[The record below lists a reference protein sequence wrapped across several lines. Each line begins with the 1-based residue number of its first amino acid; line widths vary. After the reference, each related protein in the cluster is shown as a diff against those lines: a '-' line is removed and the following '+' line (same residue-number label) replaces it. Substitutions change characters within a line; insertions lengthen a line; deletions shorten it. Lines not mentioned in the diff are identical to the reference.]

1 MPLTHLRTFRVRH
14 HECDL
19 HGVARDAT
27 CLRFMQETA
36 FDASAAAG
44 YDRARYLA
52 MNRLWL
58 VRETQVEFLSPLR
71 YGDTVQVKT
80 WVEDFRRVRSR
91 RAYELRHAGST
102 VLVAQGFT
110 DWVFLNLGSSR
121 PAAIPPELIA
131 AFSPEGMP
139 ATAPPRP
146 RFPAQPPPPAGLFT
160 SHRKVEWRDL
170 DAAGHVNNAAYADY
184 LEDAA
189 RQALAGCGW
198 PTARWT
204 AAGLALATRTLH
216 LEYRQPILP
225 DDEMAIMTWLS
236 DLAPRQ
242 GTRHTQITRQADG
255 ELLAQARAT
264 WGCVHAQTREPTAIP
279 QQLLADLRPH
289 NPA

>member
-27 CLRFMQETA
+27 YLRYMQETA

-58 VRETQVEFLSPLR
+58 VRETQVEFLSPLA
-71 YGDTVQVKT
+71 YGDTVRIKT

-91 RAYELRHAGST
+91 RAYELRHEDSAA
-102 VLVAQGFT
+102 LAAQGFT
-110 DWVFLNLGSSR
+110 DWVFLNLENYH

-139 ATAPPRP
+139 TTTPPRP
-146 RFPAQPPPPAGLFT
+146 RFPAAPPPPPGLFT
-160 SHRKVEWRDL
+160 SRRTVEWRDL

-189 RQALAGCGW
+189 RQAMAACGW

-204 AAGLALATRTLH
+204 SAGLAIATRTLH

-225 DDEMAIMTWLS
+225 DDELAIATWLS
-236 DLAPRQ
+236 DLTPQQ

-255 ELLAQARAT
+255 ELLAQARVT
-264 WGCVHAQTREPTAIP
+264 WGCVQAQTREPATTP
-279 QQLLADLRPH
+279 KQLIEDLRPH
-289 NPA
+289 TSS